1 MAQYELVIFELIVF
15 IFGILALSNVIKN
28 WRQNKNRILIA
39 ISIYLISVLMR
50 SIIDV
55 VIYLFDINLDVKIIG
70 YLSFG
75 LILANLLLV
84 IQLEFMLYLKKLT
97 KFYSFPPVMAFYILA
112 GRILIDSG
120 LVFILYITIATF
132 SSAYFLIKDGKSKHN
147 GLAVGMGLFFIMW
160 GVGQMTPIPMVL
172 AIFKVIGMIA
182 MYLGTRGFYER
193 YVFVN
198 VQEEEKIISTWISKL
213 VVKD

>member
-1 MAQYELVIFELIVF
+1 LAQYELVIFELIVSTL
-15 IFGILALSNVIKN
+15 GILALSNVIKN

-39 ISIYLISVLMR
+39 ISIYLIAVLIR

-75 LILANLLLV
+75 LILANLLLI

-120 LVFILYITIATF
+120 FVFIVYITIATF
-132 SSAYFLIKDGKSKHN
+132 SSAYFLIKDGRNKHN

-160 GVGQMTPIPMVL
+160 GLGQMTPIPMVL

-193 YVFVN
+193 YIFVN

>member
-50 SIIDV
+50 SLIDV

-132 SSAYFLIKDGKSKHN
+132 SSAYFLIKDGKNKHN

>member
-1 MAQYELVIFELIVF
+1 LAQYELVIFELIVF

-50 SIIDV
+50 SLIDV

-132 SSAYFLIKDGKSKHN
+132 SSAYFLIKDGKNKHN

-193 YVFVN
+193 YIFVN

>member
-1 MAQYELVIFELIVF
+1 MAQYELVIFELIVST
-15 IFGILALSNVIKN
+15 IGILALSNVIKN

-55 VIYLFDINLDVKIIG
+55 VIYLFDINLDVKFIG

-120 LVFILYITIATF
+120 VFFIVYITIATF
-132 SSAYFLIKDGKSKHN
+132 CSAYFLIKDGRNKHN